1 MESVCTGP
9 AVQGGPAAPPRRVA
23 RFRHQGPGDCPAPA
37 LCEAKRG
44 RSHAHVHS
52 WRPPPRPP
60 RTAGTWAG
68 DRRAQLGAGGGRA
81 RRGLLR
87 CCSRVPAP
95 VRAICHGRAP
105 HAPLPAGAPAVLCLV
120 GHGGGRLEAR
130 GRLSKPLPVFPYHRA
145 LHASVAGGRARRGA
159 ADLHPVSAARRALG
173 SAGRAI
179 QGDRGAWVSWG
190 AGVLVWRGGLPRRP
204 AQGVLGLLSVLA
216 RTPGADLSA

>member
-1 MESVCTGP
+1 MEFVCTGP
-9 AVQGGPAAPPRRVA
+9 AVQGDPAAPLRRVV
-23 RFRHQGPGDCPAPA
+23 RFRHQGPGYCPAPA
-37 LCEAKRG
+37 LCEAERG

-52 WRPPPRPP
+52 WRPPSRPP

-87 CCSRVPAP
+87 CCPRVPAS
-95 VRAICHGRAP
+95 VRAVCHGRAP
-105 HAPLPAGAPAVLCLV
+105 HAPLPAGARAVLLLV
-120 GHGGGRLEAR
+120 GHGGGRLQAR
-130 GRLSKPLPVFPYHRA
+130 GRLSKPLPVFPYHCA

-159 ADLHPVSAARRALG
+159 ADLHPVSAVRGELG
-173 SAGRAI
+173 SAGYAI
-179 QGDRGAWVSWG
+179 QGYRGARIAWGMGVMVWKSGVS
-190 AGVLVWRGGLPRRP
+190 RRP